1 MKSELHKF
9 SLFNFEIPL
18 GTQNC
23 SLKIA
28 HKYDDYKYMLKHI
41 TLLFFVKENY
51 ITNRS
56 SYKGRMVN
64 ALASGAEEGRDK
76 LR

>member
-1 MKSELHKF
+1 MKDVISYDKLRVGANSLSKF

-51 ITNRS
+51 IT
-56 SYKGRMVN
+56 KVC
-64 ALASGAEEGRDK
+64 
-76 LR
+76 

>member
-1 MKSELHKF
+1 MKSELRKF

-51 ITNRS
+51 ITKV
-56 SYKGRMVN
+56 YFKIIGQATKGVW
-64 ALASGAEEGRDK
+64 
-76 LR
+76 